1 MSRGDLLEMTG
12 TIKDALGG
20 GQYSVE
26 LDGAGGA
33 NKTTV
38 RGRLSGRMRRH
49 RIRVLPG
56 DPVTVA
62 LSPYDLTHGFIVF
75 RGNAGRRRG
84 PR

>member
-12 TIKDALGG
+12 KVMDALGG
-20 GQYSVE
+20 GQYRVE
-26 LDGAGGA
+26 LDDA
-33 NKTTV
+33 NTTV

-56 DPVTVA
+56 DRVKVA

-75 RGNAGRRRG
+75 RESGGRRSRK
-84 PR
+84 PS